1 MVAPMN
7 NQLAPE
13 NIKANLEK
21 VNPAVEEL
29 LPLITAYLTS
39 KDMSYVDVFMVVHN
53 VHKFIVKGIA
63 EEWERQGIPMEKTL
77 RMADMT
83 FRNSM
88 RELRRSTPL
97 VN

>member
-1 MVAPMN
+1 MT
-7 NQLAPE
+7 NQVVTG

-21 VNPAVEEL
+21 VNPAVKEL
-29 LPLITAYLTS
+29 LPVVTAYMAS
-39 KDMSYVDVFMVVHN
+39 QEMSVVDAFMVIQN
-53 VHKFIVKGIA
+53 LHKFIVKGIA
-63 EEWERQGIPMEKTL
+63 EEWEKQGIPMDKTL

-97 VN
+97 ID